1 MYGRLMED
9 RRGKRAQQAL
19 KIKQAAHPGRTT
31 WMFPGDWP
39 EFNSL
44 QRLVICSDE
53 IPSYHIRPAFN
64 CPPNDTMY

>member
-1 MYGRLMED
+1 
-9 RRGKRAQQAL
+9 
-19 KIKQAAHPGRTT
+19 
-31 WMFPGDWP
+31 MFPGDWP

-44 QRLVICSDE
+44 QRLMICSDE